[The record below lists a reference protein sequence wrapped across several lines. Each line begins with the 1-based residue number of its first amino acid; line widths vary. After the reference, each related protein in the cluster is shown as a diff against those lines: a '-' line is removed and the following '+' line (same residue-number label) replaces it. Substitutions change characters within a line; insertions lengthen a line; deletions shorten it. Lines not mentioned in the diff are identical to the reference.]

1 VYAWVEDERGALKR
15 MKPWRNAKQ
24 QNFLPHSIEEQEKE
38 KKKEALVDSI
48 VAILHCQFKE
58 QTQVQLN
65 CVRGISFEPMSF

>member
-1 VYAWVEDERGALKR
+1 VAQRQTTKLPPPFHRRGRKR
-15 MKPWRNAKQ
+15 
-24 QNFLPHSIEEQEKE
+24 KE
-38 KKKEALVDSI
+38 KEALVDSI